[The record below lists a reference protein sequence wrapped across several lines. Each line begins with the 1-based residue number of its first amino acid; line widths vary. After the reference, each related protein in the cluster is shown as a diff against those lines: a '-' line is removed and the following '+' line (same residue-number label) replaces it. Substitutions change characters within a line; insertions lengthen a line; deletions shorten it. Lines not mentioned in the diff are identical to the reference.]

1 MRIIKPKISVVI
13 TAYNEERFIG
23 RCLRSIISQSL
34 PSSDYEVIV
43 INDASTD
50 KTAYA
55 LELFGDSIRVFNNKK
70 NIGLPASINKGI
82 KVAKGEF
89 LIRLDGDDY
98 VNTNYLNFLH
108 YFLEVNTECDA
119 VACDYFLFDD
129 NENWI
134 KRCDSSKEPIGCG
147 IMFRVEHLLELGLYD
162 NTFLVH
168 EDKDLRY
175 RFLKKY
181 KIFRIPL
188 PLYRYRKHNSN
199 ITNNRAQM
207 KSHLKRLKQKHKVKK
222 I

>member
-147 IMFRVEHLLELGLYD
+147 IMFRTKHLLNLGLYD
-162 NTFLVH
+162 ESFRVH
-168 EDKDLRY
+168 EDKDMRLR
-175 RFLKKY
+175 FEAQY
-181 KIFRIPL
+181 KL
-188 PLYRYRKHNSN
+188 GHLNVPLYRYRKHENN
-199 ITNNRAQM
+199 ITNNQDLM
-207 KSHLKRLKQKHKVKK
+207 NHHKNKLNIKHGRL
-222 I
+222 